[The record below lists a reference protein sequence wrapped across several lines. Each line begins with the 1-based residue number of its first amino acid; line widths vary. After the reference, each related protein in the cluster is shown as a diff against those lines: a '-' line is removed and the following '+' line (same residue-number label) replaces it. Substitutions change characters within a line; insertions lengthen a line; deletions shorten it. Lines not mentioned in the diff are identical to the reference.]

1 MGSNMQ
7 LCNYEFS
14 QEKGESETEDLTRIT
29 GEGRGGRA
37 AVWVLSSLLQP
48 CHFHSRK
55 ANCGCTK
62 PAAVAKVIKTKSKQ
76 IHEASPE

>member
-37 AVWVLSSLLQP
+37 AVWVLSSLLQ
-48 CHFHSRK
+48 H
-55 ANCGCTK
+55 A
-62 PAAVAKVIKTKSKQ
+62 AAVPFPQQKGKLRLHKTCCCGHSY
-76 IHEASPE
+76 